1 MFVTDTDLTD
11 SGFVIIDTHSWCA
24 LLVFQLETQ
33 LEYAK
38 FQKDVW
44 STATTFKWKTFRDP
58 SIRRQ
63 FKVLSVLGRAALSE
77 DKLKEVYNLSSFTF
91 SILCVSHCD
100 GWSCDAFLDTTAAGG
115 YAGHLQPE

>member
-1 MFVTDTDLTD
+1 MYIPDIAL
-11 SGFVIIDTHSWCA
+11 VITI
-24 LLVFQLETQ
+24 FQLETQ

-44 STATTFKWKTFRDP
+44 ATATTFKWKTFRDP

-77 DKLKEVYNLSSFTF
+77 EKLKEVP
-91 SILCVSHCD
+91 ILIDHVLPVSLFPISHTD
-100 GWSCDAFLDTTAAGG
+100 GWSCAEFSDSTAVGRHA
-115 YAGHLQPE
+115 